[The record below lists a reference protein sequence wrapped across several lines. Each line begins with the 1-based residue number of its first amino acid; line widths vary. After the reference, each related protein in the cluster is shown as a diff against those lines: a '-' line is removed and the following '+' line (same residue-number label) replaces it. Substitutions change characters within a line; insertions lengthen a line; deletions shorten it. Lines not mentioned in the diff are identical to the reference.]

1 MQTRPN
7 LIPDYKIARLY
18 AWAVLWLGRVV
29 AWSVYWAALDVLPT
43 RRELDGVARRMHR
56 LVVISVVNQLA
67 RFQPTRNRHGRHKKW
82 TLRIVAGAR
91 FRRLTR
97 GKYWAHRIFAI
108 LVFIRDAKQHM
119 ARLLKRLRRG
129 LTRLR
134 VILPRA
140 EGCALLACAPAAP
153 CAADTS

>member
-1 MQTRPN
+1 MQTRPI

-18 AWAVLWLGRVV
+18 AWAMLWLGRVV
-29 AWSVYWAALDVLPT
+29 AWSVYWAALGVLPT

-56 LVVISVVNQLA
+56 LVVFSVVNQLS
-67 RFQPTRNRHGRHKKW
+67 RLRPTRNRHGRHKRW
-82 TLRIVAGAR
+82 TFRTFAGSR

-97 GKYWAHRIFAI
+97 GKDWAHRIFAI
-108 LVFIRDAKQHM
+108 LAFIRDAKQHI

-140 EGCALLACAPAAP
+140 ESCALIACAPAAP